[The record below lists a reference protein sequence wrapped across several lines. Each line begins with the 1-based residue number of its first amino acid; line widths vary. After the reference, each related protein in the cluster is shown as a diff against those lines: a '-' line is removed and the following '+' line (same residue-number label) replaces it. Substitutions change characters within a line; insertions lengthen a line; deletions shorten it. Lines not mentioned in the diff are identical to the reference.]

1 MLGVVYHK
9 GNETLI
15 FSSGKGCIEPEGYF
29 DKYTIQKDLLYIH
42 STIFTNKYYHNHV
55 NKQFSFF
62 LITTPDKNNVVH
74 HTNNLY
80 SCFKLLQCYLAT
92 EKLVRSQI
100 I

>member
-42 STIFTNKYYHNHV
+42 STIFTNK
-55 NKQFSFF
+55 
-62 LITTPDKNNVVH
+62 
-74 HTNNLY
+74 
-80 SCFKLLQCYLAT
+80 
-92 EKLVRSQI
+92 
-100 I
+100 